1 MLEVRDVNFHYGT
14 KRALENVT
22 FTVEE
27 GEFFGVVG
35 PNGSGKTTLLRC
47 ISGILKPQSGTV
59 RFSGSDLQN
68 LGKREIAKNMAMVPQ
83 SSAMNFTFTALE
95 IVVMGRNP
103 HVSRFRMEGQRD
115 YKVAEN
121 AMKLTRTQHLA
132 SRLVNTLSGGEQQR
146 VIIARAL
153 AQEPKL
159 MLLDEPTVHLDINH
173 QLGIMELTRKLNR
186 SNSITIIAVFH
197 DLNLAAQY
205 CDKLMLMDEGKIA
218 SIGNTHQV
226 LTPKNI
232 RKAYHVNVLV
242 KEHPLTSSLYVIPFS
257 STVQK
262 PMTDKV
268 NVHIICG
275 GGSGA
280 PLMKMLYDRGFN
292 LTAGVLNVL
301 DSDYEVAASLGIP
314 TVEEAPFSQISQES
328 YERNLNFI
336 LNSNVV
342 IVANALFGK
351 GNLKNLEAAKTAAD
365 RDVPIILIESTP
377 FAERNFSGKEGEALY
392 DRVKKQATLALKL
405 EDVLDMIHVVNKKM
419 SKA

>member
-1 MLEVRDVNFHYGT
+1 MLEVSGVNFYYGT

-27 GEFFGVVG
+27 GEFFGVIG

-47 ISGILKPQSGTV
+47 ISGIFKPQSGVV
-59 RFSGSDLQN
+59 RFNGSNLQN
-68 LGKREIAKNMAMVPQ
+68 LGKREIAKNIAMVPQ
-83 SSAMNFTFTALE
+83 SSTINFAFTALE
-95 IVVMGRNP
+95 IVMMGRNP

-115 YKVAEN
+115 YKVAEK
-121 AMKLTRTQHLA
+121 AMMLTNTEYLA

-159 MLLDEPTVHLDINH
+159 MLLDEPTVHLDISH
-173 QLGIMELTRKLNR
+173 QLGIMELIRKLNK
-186 SNSITIIAVFH
+186 NNGITIIAVFH

-205 CDKLMLMDEGKIA
+205 CDRLMLMDDGKIA

-226 LTPKNI
+226 LTPENI

-280 PLMKMLYDRGFN
+280 PLMKMLYDRGYD

-301 DSDYEVAASLGIP
+301 DSDYEVAASLSIP
-314 TVEEAPFSQISQES
+314 TVEEAPFSQITRES
-328 YERNLNFI
+328 HKRNLKFI
-336 LNSNVV
+336 LNSNVI
-342 IVANALFGK
+342 IVANAVFGK

-365 RDVPIILIESTP
+365 HNIPIILVESTP
-377 FAERNFSGKEGEALY
+377 FAERNFAGKEGKILY
-392 DRVKKQATLALKL
+392 DGIRERATLAQKL
-405 EDVLDMIHVVNKKM
+405 EDVLSTIHIVNKRNE
-419 SKA
+419 